1 MSISKQSIEYKYKE
15 AICEK
20 YVNFETIVLTFKVK
34 RYKLLAV
41 SNKDC

>member
-1 MSISKQSIEYKYKE
+1 MNINIKE
-15 AICEK
+15 ALCEK
-20 YVNFETIVLTFKVK
+20 YVNFKTIVLTLKVK